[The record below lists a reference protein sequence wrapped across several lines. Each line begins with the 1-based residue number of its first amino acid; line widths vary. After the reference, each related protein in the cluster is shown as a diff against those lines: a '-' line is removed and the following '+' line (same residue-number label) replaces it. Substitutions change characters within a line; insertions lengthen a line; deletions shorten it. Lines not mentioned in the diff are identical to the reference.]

1 MPDFRIEGASVT
13 FWLNV
18 KPRAARERLMLGSN
32 DEFRLEIHAPAS
44 EGQANDACVQFLARA
59 LRVPQACVV
68 ILAGK
73 KSRRKL
79 LRVTGHSAEET
90 VAYLKRM
97 AAKGQ

>member
-13 FWLNV
+13 FWMNV

-97 AAKGQ
+97 AVKGK